1 MRASHRIETPVATLI
16 VMNAADLTTT
26 TAVASAVA
34 GVGSWFAASW
44 SLRSSKKAAEAT
56 ASLMAIE
63 QERRWTELTPKFRF
77 ILTEGQNGIEDKGQL
92 EVLLL
97 GPIGLDY
104 LDEVVIRI
112 VDEKGAT
119 GAGNL
124 PARVSEEE
132 ASLLV
137 WGPWEFNNG
146 ASAQVSD
153 NRTTVPRGYS
163 RLTGKNWDHLA
174 LNRTRPGHWM
184 TGTTPETWR
193 QERIE
198 HFRLAITCR
207 RDPYPGWY
215 LLCDVPRGMSQS
227 R

>member
-1 MRASHRIETPVATLI
+1 
-16 VMNAADLTTT
+16 
-26 TAVASAVA
+26 VA
-34 GVGSWFAASW
+34 GIGSWFAATR
-44 SLRSSKKAAEAT
+44 SLRSSRKAAGAT
-56 ASLMAIE
+56 ASLTAIE
-63 QERRWTELTPKFRF
+63 QHRRWTELTPKFRF
-77 ILTEGQNGIEDKGQL
+77 TLTEEQNGIKDKGQL

-97 GPIGLDY
+97 GPTGLDY

-112 VDEKGAT
+112 VDEKGAP
-119 GAGNL
+119 GSGNR
-124 PARVSEEE
+124 PTRVSEEE

-137 WGPWEFNNG
+137 WGPWEFNTG

-184 TGTTPETWR
+184 TGMTPETWR
-193 QERIE
+193 QERTE
-198 HFRLAITCR
+198 HLRLAITCR
-207 RDPYPGWY
+207 RDPYPVWY
-215 LLCDVPRGMSQS
+215 LLCDVPPGMSPS